1 MKQRKK
7 ISQVIRNPDIQVGK
21 LMDQSTEL
29 TVTLL
34 TEPDSNLTADGEAA
48 PVDVQLV
55 YLSDDSKFHAADYDQ
70 VATTAL
76 PDVLGKNY
84 IDHQDFNLLPDTVK
98 TLPPIK
104 LDEKTGY
111 IGVIA
116 YFSDDQAT
124 EWKQIESVESIGH
137 HYRLLVHIRASA
149 IEMKKEEN

>member
-1 MKQRKK
+1 M
-7 ISQVIRNPDIQVGK
+7 IRNPDIQVGK

-55 YLSDDSKFHAADYDQ
+55 YLERRPKNSMPPTTTG

-76 PDVLGKNY
+76 PDVLGKT
-84 IDHQDFNLLPDTVK
+84 ISITADFNLLPDTVK

-116 YFSDDQAT
+116 YFSDDRWPQNGN
-124 EWKQIESVESIGH
+124 KLS
-137 HYRLLVHIRASA
+137 R
-149 IEMKKEEN
+149 

>member
-1 MKQRKK
+1 M
-7 ISQVIRNPDIQVGK
+7 SQPR
-21 LMDQSTEL
+21 L

-55 YLSDDSKFHAADYDQ
+55 YLSDDSKFHAADYDRLPPPRCPTCWGKTISITGLQ
-70 VATTAL
+70 PVA
-76 PDVLGKNY
+76 GY
-84 IDHQDFNLLPDTVK
+84 RK

-116 YFSDDQAT
+116 YFQTTGPQNGNKLS
-124 EWKQIESVESIGH
+124 
-137 HYRLLVHIRASA
+137 R
-149 IEMKKEEN
+149 